1 MRLRLIG
8 IREHLRHCFSILPCT
23 LCITVSSFIELMYY
37 TGTYMMETR
46 RANVNAERKC
56 FHFDWKQ
63 SAPAKM
69 RRRKMQT
76 NFWNRFLNDAN
87 CFRDTPFM
95 VQQSNI
101 NCILYG
107 NICVFIY
114 HLLWCGCTQWRLDT
128 TYARNSQL
136 HNFHIVFSF
145 FFFFASFV
153 LSCVTAW
160 CLGERWTAWMHFFFF
175 CWNALPLTTAT
186 NTSAR
191 SFFRLWSRFASNNNY
206 ANVWADRKWAAAAV
220 QDPSNKKTWYDI
232 YGCAGRNRIQEMAHF
247 YRVKRK
253 ISLFVRCCIEAIL
266 VRSIIAHQCPDL
278 PDSACRIVEIH
289 KLRCY
294 ESDRCHQQLN
304 YIYVERS
311 MQCNACTLCIT
322 HSMRECERTTSEDET
337 N

>member
-1 MRLRLIG
+1 MYLVYHR
-8 IREHLRHCFSILPCT
+8 
-23 LCITVSSFIELMYY
+23 FIFYRANVHDSY

-206 ANVWADRKWAAAAV
+206 ANAWADRKWAAAAV
-220 QDPSNKKTWYDI
+220 QDPSNKKHDMI
-232 YGCAGRNRIQEMAHF
+232 YTVAQAGTGFKKWHTFIEWNGKFLFSSVVAS
-247 YRVKRK
+247 KR
-253 ISLFVRCCIEAIL
+253 FWC
-266 VRSIIAHQCPDL
+266 VRSL
-278 PDSACRIVEIH
+278 PINVQTSLTVRVESL
-289 KLRCY
+289 KY
-294 ESDRCHQQLN
+294 TNSDATRATDAIN
-304 YIYVERS
+304 S
-311 MQCNACTLCIT
+311 
-322 HSMRECERTTSEDET
+322 
-337 N
+337 